1 MVSVSIKG
9 YVVGA
14 ELEPMKPRGT
24 TWLRSH
30 TASMSREH
38 LKCRGRQSAREHI
51 LKTEVDDIDRGLIN
65 LIQAEFPLV
74 REPFSDLGLKLGI
87 SAGQV
92 IHIIERLKTVGI
104 VRQIGPVFDAGSL
117 GYRTTLV
124 AMRVPESRLDNVAR
138 VISEHPGV
146 SHCYQRDNRFNLW
159 FTLALPH
166 KVDTESELRKLNGL
180 TGPDDILE
188 LPALKVFKIG
198 AYFDMQ
204 GKGEALTDTG
214 IDYSRPSHIN
224 DPLSPADR
232 ALINELQ
239 QDLPLLERPFDPSSE
254 RLNMDVSEFM
264 ERLCSLKQRGL
275 MRRFGASINHTRVG
289 FAANAMACW
298 IVPPEIVDKVGRKL
312 AAFREVSHC
321 YERRTNSLWRY
332 NLFAMIHGRTK
343 GACQGLVSRVSL
355 ETNCKDNVLLFSIR
369 EFKKVRIRYQV

>member
-1 MVSVSIKG
+1 
-9 YVVGA
+9 
-14 ELEPMKPRGT
+14 MKTG
-24 TWLRSH
+24 LNDI
-30 TASMSREH
+30 AG
-38 LKCRGRQSAREHI
+38 L
-51 LKTEVDDIDRGLIN
+51 DDIDRGLIN

-92 IHIIERLKTVGI
+92 IHRIERLKTVGI

-124 AMRVPESRLDNVAR
+124 AMRVPESRLDNAAR

-166 KVDTESELRKLNGL
+166 RVDIESELRKLNGL
-180 TGPDDILE
+180 ICADDILD

-198 AYFDMQ
+198 VYFDMQ
-204 GKGEALTDTG
+204 GNGEAPPDTG
-214 IDYSRPSHIN
+214 IDYNRSSHI
-224 DPLSPADR
+224 DDRLSPADR

-239 QDLPLLERPFDPSSE
+239 QDLPLLERPFDMLSA
-254 RLNMDVSEFM
+254 RLNMDVNEFLN
-264 ERLCSLKQRGL
+264 RFRSLKQRGL
-275 MRRFGASINHTRVG
+275 MRRFGASIKHNMIG
-289 FAANAMACW
+289 FVANAMACW
-298 IVPPEIVDKVGRKL
+298 IVPPDIVDKVGRKL
-312 AAFREVSHC
+312 AAFGEVSHC
-321 YERRTNSLWRY
+321 YERRTNSLWPY

-343 GACQGLVSRVSL
+343 EACQGVVSQVSRQ
-355 ETNCKDNVLLFSIR
+355 TGCKDNVLLFSVR